1 MKRFAALLLASLAL
15 AGCAS
20 TSSPATKAR
29 VKADLV
35 NDRNQEAL
43 LNMREEFNRMTA
55 DAN

>member
-1 MKRFAALLLASLAL
+1 MNRFAAILLASLAL

-20 TSSPATKAR
+20 TSSPSTKAR
-29 VKADLV
+29 VKADLI

-43 LNMREEFNRMTA
+43 RNMREEFNRMTA